1 MFQRIRPIFVMF
13 CKTTSLTYLDGFLAT
28 CFMVKKLSQPHLFAE
43 AIGTRSPNP
52 LLFQVDLVTL
62 IFRSLTQPMAIL
74 KGYMMINYGH
84 LAGILKGYLFE
95 IKKPQKS

>member
-1 MFQRIRPIFVMF
+1 MFHGE
-13 CKTTSLTYLDGFLAT
+13 KTFTTPSVCRSDW
-28 CFMVKKLSQPHLFAE
+28 VP
-43 AIGTRSPNP
+43 RSPNP

-74 KGYMMINYGH
+74 KGYMMRNYGH